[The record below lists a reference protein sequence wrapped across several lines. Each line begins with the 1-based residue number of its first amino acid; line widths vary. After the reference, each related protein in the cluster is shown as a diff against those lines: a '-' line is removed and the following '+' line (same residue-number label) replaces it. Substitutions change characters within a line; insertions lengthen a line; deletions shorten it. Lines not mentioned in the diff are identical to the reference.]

1 MEEMAVMETED
12 QMEHKVE
19 IDKEEKMEEWED
31 KVEEAEMEDKE
42 EWEEWEDKV
51 EEVEME
57 DKEEWVVYNQ
67 AMVYTFS
74 LVQIKEETEE

>member
-42 EWEEWEDKV
+42 EW
-51 EEVEME
+51 
-57 DKEEWVVYNQ
+57 VVCYQ
-67 AMVYTFS
+67 VIVYTFS

>member
-19 IDKEEKMEEWED
+19 IDKEEKTEEWED
-31 KVEEAEMEDKE
+31 KVEEAEMEDKVGE
-42 EWEEWEDKV
+42 A
-51 EEVEME
+51 EME

-67 AMVYTFS
+67 VMVYTFS